1 MYVYGTNKT
10 VLLYKSYSRA
20 SHLQREVYSLA
31 AYCIVVYFCVNLL
44 AGLRKKTTRPNITK
58 FGVKVAY
65 GPRKKTVTF

>member
-20 SHLQREVYSLA
+20 SHLQSQVYSLA

-44 AGLRKKTTRPNITK
+44 AGLRKKNYSTEYHKIRCKGGIWATEKNN
-58 FGVKVAY
+58 
-65 GPRKKTVTF
+65 